1 MERGELMDQQLN
13 IALKKMVIQECRV
26 KNVTADQI
34 NDSDPVIGTMGPQQ
48 KVQLDSLD
56 AVEIATSLERNLGIK
71 AEGMGSMKNIF
82 RSYAAL
88 TEYVAKNSSE
98 DHLKNFVGKYQ

>member
-1 MERGELMDQQLN
+1 MDRAAQNLTV
-13 IALKKMVIQECRV
+13 ALKKMVIQECRV
-26 KNVTADQI
+26 QNVTSEEI
-34 NDSDPVIGTMGPQQ
+34 NDSDPVIGSLGPHQ

-82 RSYAAL
+82 RSYKAFSD
-88 TEYVAKNSSE
+88 YVAKNAE
-98 DHLKNFVGKYQ
+98 KERLENFLIKFQ

>member
-1 MERGELMDQQLN
+1 MNLASQNLTV
-13 IALKKMVIQECRV
+13 ALKKMVIQECRV
-26 KNVTADQI
+26 QNVTADQI
-34 NDSDPVIGTMGPQQ
+34 NDSDPVIGSLGPQQ

-82 RSYAAL
+82 RSYTAFSD
-88 TEYVAKNSSE
+88 YVAKNVAKE
-98 DHLKNFVGKYQ
+98 RLENFLNKFQ

>member
-1 MERGELMDQQLN
+1 MERSELNLTD
-13 IALKKMVIQECRV
+13 ALKKMVIQECRV
-26 KNVTADQI
+26 QNVTSDQI
-34 NDSDPVIGTMGPQQ
+34 NDADPVIGSVGPQQ

-82 RSYAAL
+82 RSYTAF
-88 TEYVAKNSSE
+88 TEYVASNCSKE
-98 DHLKNFVGKYQ
+98 QLEVFLKKYQ